1 MINEEKL
8 KELRE
13 NYNYVKEAKKNM
25 SSEKKK
31 KMWSSYNGLIN

>member
-13 NYNYVKEAKKNM
+13 IYNYVKEAKKNI
-25 SSEKKK
+25 SEKKK
-31 KMWSSYNGLIN
+31 KCGHLGII